1 MAVLDRITQ
10 ESEAIAKT
18 LTEDEQQQL
27 LAALETFAKEEPVED
42 ESSLVYQLTGR
53 HFSRAER
60 LQLEIESLLTYFN
73 HRRAL
78 LEDSLTASQVAEL
91 LGTSRQTPHDRLR
104 GKTLLGVL
112 ERGAYRFPIWQF
124 DPEGPDG
131 VIDGFVELLRALKVS
146 DFAKLN
152 WLVSPNSVLDGMM
165 PIAALKAG
173 LKARVIEEAQGI
185 GHDFP
190 SSSLQTNSNNPIS
203 YRALIESELDLI
215 SDDSLVFVH
224 KLIKRW
230 GEKIRNG

>member
-18 LTEDEQQQL
+18 LAEDEQQQL
-27 LAALETFAKEEPVED
+27 LAALEALAKEDHAEE
-42 ESSLVYQLTGR
+42 ESPLVRQLTGR
-53 HFSRAER
+53 SFSRAEK
-60 LQLEIESLLTYFN
+60 LQLEIESLLTYFK

-91 LGTSRQTPHDRLR
+91 LGTSRQTPHDRL
-104 GKTLLGVL
+104 KSQTLLGIL

-131 VIDGFVELLRALKVS
+131 VLDGFVEVLRALKVS

-152 WLVSPNSVLDGMM
+152 WFVYPNLVLDGMT

-173 LKARVIEEAQGI
+173 LKARVIEEAMGVGI
-185 GHDFP
+185 
-190 SSSLQTNSNNPIS
+190 L
-203 YRALIESELDLI
+203 
-215 SDDSLVFVH
+215 
-224 KLIKRW
+224 
-230 GEKIRNG
+230 

>member
-1 MAVLDRITQ
+1 MAVLDRI
-10 ESEAIAKT
+10 SEKSLAIAKT
-18 LTEDEQQQL
+18 LAEDEQQQL
-27 LAALETFAKEEPVED
+27 LAALETFAKEEPAEE
-42 ESSLVYQLTGR
+42 ESSLAYQLTGR
-53 HFSRAER
+53 HFSRGER

-131 VIDGFVELLRALKVS
+131 VIDGFVEVLQALKVS

-152 WLVSPNSVLDGMM
+152 WFVYPNLALDGMT

-173 LKARVIEEAQGI
+173 LKARVLEEAGGVGI
-185 GHDFP
+185 
-190 SSSLQTNSNNPIS
+190 L
-203 YRALIESELDLI
+203 
-215 SDDSLVFVH
+215 
-224 KLIKRW
+224 
-230 GEKIRNG
+230 